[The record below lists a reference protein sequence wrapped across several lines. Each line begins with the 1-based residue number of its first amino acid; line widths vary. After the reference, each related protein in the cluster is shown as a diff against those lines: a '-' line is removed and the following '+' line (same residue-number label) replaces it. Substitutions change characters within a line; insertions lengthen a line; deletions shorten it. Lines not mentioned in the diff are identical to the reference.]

1 MGLFGRIASAFGAGV
16 RKVGEFG
23 SAALGKIGHIKT
35 LYDKVNNAVDGI
47 IGETLEKLP
56 VVGPALKHVG
66 SFLNDS
72 NKLASVNSGLRTASG
87 IGDEISRFGHSIH

>member
-23 SAALGKIGHIKT
+23 GAALSKIGQIKH
-35 LYDKVNNAVDGI
+35 LYDRVNDATDGI

-56 VVGPALKHVG
+56 VVGPVLKHVG
-66 SFLNDS
+66 SFLNDGK
-72 NKLASVNSGLRTASG
+72 KLSAVSSGLRSASG
-87 IGDEISRFGHSIH
+87 IGDEIGRFGKSLK